1 MECLNVRGSCVVSS
15 RSGCQTVNV
24 RPCADQE
31 MMWSL
36 LGSLTRFHVFLRGVD
51 GRRQRTAWVD
61 GGTGGVISA
70 GRGKFP
76 RASAR
81 RGTFSRARLRASQ
94 VTAQDGRIDRGS
106 GRHAGARRDA
116 SRRAGTRGRCREDS
130 GRGRRRARVPRRHPS
145 EIHVSEQEKTR
156 NERGRRRDRETYH
169 RNGDTFTVANG
180 VVAPVALPGC
190 ALAPLAEVMSA
201 RVTSSSGLSSLTSH
215 ASNSQNEGYR
225 TRMTNAPPPNSH
237 SRESRTRITLL

>member
-81 RGTFSRARLRASQ
+81 RGTFSRARLRARQ

-116 SRRAGTRGRCREDS
+116 SRRAGTSGRYREDIGRWPAPRASRDGTPPRSTCQNKKKLGTS
-130 GRGRRRARVPRRHPS
+130 GGGGGTARRTIGTVTRSRWRTGSWRPSRCPAARSRPWPRSCP
-145 EIHVSEQEKTR
+145 
-156 NERGRRRDRETYH
+156 RE
-169 RNGDTFTVANG
+169 
-180 VVAPVALPGC
+180 
-190 ALAPLAEVMSA
+190 
-201 RVTSSSGLSSLTSH
+201 
-215 ASNSQNEGYR
+215 
-225 TRMTNAPPPNSH
+225 
-237 SRESRTRITLL
+237 